1 MDYFTPYEGNEPY
14 LFISYAHADS
24 PDVMRVIADMHSRGF
39 RIWYDE
45 GIEVGSEWPECIA
58 EHLGAAHLM
67 LAFISEA
74 YMKSDNCRREM
85 HYALSKRIK
94 VINIFLEQTAM
105 TPGMEMQIGNI
116 FALMKYTMDESV
128 FFDKL
133 YAAPLLNSEAF
144 SAAQTA
150 PAAQVGESGGVAAD
164 DKPAP
169 QDSTQKRDKKEK
181 PDKEEKTAKSRKK
194 AVKKAAKESATAVN
208 GKKKRRWTA
217 GRIVALVLTLVLLI
231 GAVTMGIIGHFT
243 GWNERL
249 IIRFNTP
256 EMTLLPSSAAASFEN
271 PVFEAIARE
280 YTGIDTG
287 DIFVSDL
294 ASLTELHITPDGFFF
309 GTARDE
315 LHQLPDGA
323 QLRDLTELQYFTG
336 LRALYINGQAL
347 SSLATLPTLPIQTL
361 DISDSRVS
369 TLDGVGSLSKLRELH
384 AAGCP
389 VMDLG
394 DISACLDLRLVDLTG
409 ASVHDFKPF
418 KPLIKLSSCALS
430 GCTTAEMKT
439 VLGHSSLRELTLT
452 DCDLRGSFFKSL
464 DKESSLTALALYDC
478 KLDST
483 ANLDDFSSLASL
495 TLINTG
501 ENLDWSILRD
511 LPALTAI
518 TTTTPEALPALPIT
532 VTVIQSQ

>member
-1 MDYFTPYEGNEPY
+1 MNYFTPYEGNEPY
-14 LFISYAHADS
+14 IFISYAHLNS
-24 PDVMRVIADMHSRGF
+24 PDVMRVVTDMHSRGF

-58 EHLGAAHLM
+58 EHLASAHLM

-94 VINIFLEQTAM
+94 VINVFLEQTTM

-116 FALMKYTMDESV
+116 FALMKYTMAENV

-133 YAAPLLNSEAF
+133 YSAPLLNSEAF

-150 PAAQVGESGGVAAD
+150 TAAQVGESGGVHPD
-164 DKPAP
+164 IKPAP
-169 QDSTQKRDKKEK
+169 QESAKKREKTEK
-181 PDKEEKTAKSRKK
+181 PKNGEKTAKKPEK
-194 AVKKAAKESATAVN
+194 AAQKAAKDPANSEN
-208 GKKKRRWTA
+208 GKKKKRWTA
-217 GRIVALVLTLVLLI
+217 GRIVALVLTLLI
-231 GAVTMGIIGHFT
+231 LAGAVTMGIIGHFA

-271 PVFEAIARE
+271 PVFEAVARE
-280 YTGIDTG
+280 YTGIETG

-294 ASLTELHITPDGFFF
+294 ASLTELHITPDGFYF
-309 GTARDE
+309 GTAQDE
-315 LHQLPDGA
+315 LHPLPTGA
-323 QLRDLTELQYFTG
+323 EVRDLAELEYFTG

-347 SSLATLPTLPIQTL
+347 SSLASLPALPIQTL

-369 TLDGVGSLSKLRELH
+369 TLEGVGRLSKLRELH
-384 AAGCP
+384 ASGCP

-394 DISACLDLRLVDLTG
+394 DVSNCLDLRLVDLTG

-418 KPLIKLSSCALS
+418 KPLTKLSAVALS

-439 VLGHSSLRELTLT
+439 VLGLSSLTELTLT

-464 DKESSLTALALYDC
+464 DKESRLIALALYDC

-483 ANLDDFSSLASL
+483 ANLDDFSSLTSL

-501 ENLDWSILRD
+501 DNLDWTILRD
-511 LPALTAI
+511 LPALTTI
-518 TTTTPEALPALPIT
+518 TTTAPNTIPNLHTATITQPE
-532 VTVIQSQ
+532 